1 MNIRNSRTGTVASI
15 HLHSTEGGGPLTSV
29 ESVELVEMKGLRGD
43 KRYFGR
49 RSRSTGE
56 PTKRQVTLIERE
68 TLVAHA
74 TALELGSIAPGVARS
89 NFETTGIDLIAAV
102 GRQLRI
108 GAAVL
113 EVVEARTPCAKMDA
127 IAPGL
132 RQRMEPPG
140 QGILARVV
148 TTGIVHVGDV
158 VEVL

>member
-1 MNIRNSRTGTVASI
+1 MKNRNSKTGLVASI
-15 HLHSTEGGGPLTSV
+15 HLHGSEGGGALKSV
-29 ESVELVEMKGLRGD
+29 DTVELVEMKGLRGD
-43 KRYFGR
+43 TRYFGR

-68 TLVAHA
+68 TLESHA
-74 TALELGSIAPGVARS
+74 TALGIGGIAPGLARS

-108 GAAVL
+108 GTAVL
-113 EVVEARTPCAKMDA
+113 EVVEARTPCEKMDA

-132 RQRMEPPG
+132 RACMEPPG
-140 QGILARVV
+140 QGILARVLTSGTV
-148 TTGIVHVGDV
+148 RVGDV